1 METSIQYT
9 DVKEYGM
16 ITPQNLIVDAPKV
29 TLQVTEFIRS
39 QIEKSGLK
47 GAIVSLSGGI
57 DSSLVLALTVEALG
71 PERVTGVTMPE
82 RDVTPE
88 SDITDVMKLCAT
100 YDVTCDTVEITQILR
115 VMRESLPLHDPED
128 RIPLGNLKART
139 RMVVAYHYAN
149 SLGRMVMGSSNK
161 TELLTGY
168 FTKYGDGGVDLMP
181 IAGLYKTQVRQLS
194 RSLRLPESII
204 SKPPSA
210 GLWPGQTDEGELGIT
225 YELLDLV
232 LYGMEMG
239 MESPEIAR
247 DLKVEGGLVEMVL
260 NRVRSTEHKRRLPLI
275 LRLS

>member
-29 TLQVTEFIRS
+29 TLQVTDFIRS

-88 SDITDVMKLCAT
+88 SDITDVMQLCAT
-100 YDVTCDTVEITQILR
+100 YDVTCDTVEITQILH
-115 VMRESLPLHDPED
+115 VMRDALPIRDLED
-128 RIPLGNLKART
+128 RVSLGNLKART

-149 SLGRMVMGSSNK
+149 SLSRMVMGSSNK

-181 IAGLYKTQVRQLS
+181 IAGLYKTQVRQLA
-194 RSLRLPESII
+194 RHLRLPESVI

-225 YELLDLV
+225 YELMDLV

-239 MESPEIAR
+239 MKAPEIAR
-247 DLKVEGGLVEMVL
+247 DLKVKGGLVEMVL

>member
-1 METSIQYT
+1 
-9 DVKEYGM
+9 M
-16 ITPQNLIVDAPKV
+16 ITRQNLIVDAPKV
-29 TLQVTEFIRS
+29 TLQVTDFIKS

-71 PERVTGVTMPE
+71 PERVTGVTMLE

-88 SDITDVMKLCAT
+88 SDITDVMRLCAT
-100 YDVTCDTVEITQILR
+100 YDVTCDTVEITPILR
-115 VMRESLPLHDPED
+115 VMRDALPLHNPED
-128 RIPLGNLKART
+128 RVTLGNLKART
-139 RMVVAYHYAN
+139 RMLVAYHYAN
-149 SLGRMVMGSSNK
+149 SLSRMVMGSSNK

-181 IAGLYKTQVRQLS
+181 IAGLYKTQVRQLA
-194 RSLRLPESII
+194 RHLRLPESII
-204 SKPPSA
+204 SKPPSG

-225 YELLDLV
+225 YELLDQV
-232 LYGMEMG
+232 LYGMERG
-239 MESPEIAR
+239 MKASGIAR
-247 DLKVEGGLVEMVL
+247 DLQVEVGLVEMVL